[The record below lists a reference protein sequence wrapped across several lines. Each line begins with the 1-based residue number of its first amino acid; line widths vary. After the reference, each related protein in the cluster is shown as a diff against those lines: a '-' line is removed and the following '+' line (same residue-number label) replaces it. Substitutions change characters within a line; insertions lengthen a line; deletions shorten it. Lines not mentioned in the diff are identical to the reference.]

1 MQSGSGALEL
11 SRDDRRD
18 MRRQVREIRLELRMW
33 RDQLRDSRRQV
44 ARFAREHAR
53 AEAALQRDLLRIAT
67 SEGILSK
74 QGDDVRSLLNVLGK
88 ERREV
93 EKVRSENTVM
103 LQKSIAAQAKL
114 EGRIASAVEKAT
126 LRKQRLLTI
135 LARR

>member
-1 MQSGSGALEL
+1 MQSGSGGRDL

-33 RDQLRDSRRQV
+33 RDQLRDSRRQA

-53 AEAALQRDLLRIAT
+53 AEVVLQRDLLRIAT

-74 QGDDVRSLLNVLGK
+74 QGNDVRSLLKVLVK
-88 ERREV
+88 QRRGV
-93 EKVRSENTVM
+93 EKVRSENAAM
-103 LQKSIAAQAKL
+103 LQKSAVAQAKL

-126 LRKQRLLTI
+126 LRKQRLLGI
-135 LARR
+135 LARM